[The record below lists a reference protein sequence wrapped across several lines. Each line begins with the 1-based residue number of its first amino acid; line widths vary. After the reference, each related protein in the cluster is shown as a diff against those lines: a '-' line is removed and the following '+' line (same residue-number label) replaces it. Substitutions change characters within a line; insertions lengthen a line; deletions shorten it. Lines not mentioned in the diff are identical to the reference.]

1 MTHYHKPQG
10 KLGSGT
16 TSPASDSLRACRSSF
31 QSTGPIC
38 INPGSEALRRESLQA
53 QPAGH
58 AALSVDCM
66 TGHPMWLHETCCQRG

>member
-38 INPGSEALRRESLQA
+38 TNPGSEALRRESLQGKVDE
-53 QPAGH
+53 QPPTRPSQQVTPLYQWTA
-58 AALSVDCM
+58 
-66 TGHPMWLHETCCQRG
+66 